1 MTFLLFSGIIHAQQS
16 TKPKMKIP
24 LQKAFEILQDASAII
39 VNDQIVVYPSL
50 SDLEDDDTNEFLS
63 ISWDEGGLEYILKF
77 NEGDN
82 QEVSVI
88 GSSMFL
94 YDTDTMDEDD
104 HTQITILVP
113 QNLEVEPLEERL

>member
-1 MTFLLFSGIIHAQQS
+1 
-16 TKPKMKIP
+16 MKIP
-24 LQKAFEILQDASAII
+24 LQKAFEILQDASAVII
-39 VNDQIVVYPSL
+39 NDQIVVYPSL
-50 SDLEDDDTNEFLS
+50 SELEDDELNEFLS
-63 ISWDEGGLEYILKF
+63 FSWNEGGLEYILKF

>member
-1 MTFLLFSGIIHAQQS
+1 
-16 TKPKMKIP
+16 MKIP
-24 LQKAFEILQDASAII
+24 LQKAFQILQDASAVII
-39 VNDQIVVYPSL
+39 NDQIVVYPCL
-50 SDLEDDDTNEFLS
+50 ADLDGDDTNEFLS
-63 ISWDEGGLEYILKF
+63 ITWDEGGLEYSLKF

-82 QEVSVI
+82 QEVGVF